1 MSNAAAPVIWRRGSF
16 VGLFADPFVKDS
28 ELEGGWLAPS
38 ISDFTQ
44 ALKVSRSRGGYG
56 PGCITCSLRPVQR
69 LSDGRVSFWS
79 ASDPQRA
86 DLARLAAKLEA
97 AANLSVDSALS
108 RHAPEDHIWGF
119 MSRFS
124 ADVRALAPGDFLLRP
139 GGWRRRNGGHV
150 IIFVILRH
158 AGDTF
163 SLAVCNTGGG
173 TQYHPASSAA
183 YPKGSKV
190 RAALNI
196 PDIPLTRLTSP
207 AFLYMLA
214 KMELVR
220 REENS
225 AESLYEVLLP
235 YLAGGPLR
243 DATREPLAKHGQ
255 FESVQR
261 AGTCFFRCILTAT
274 RYVLSCLCGW
284 PQPSVKVMFVAVR
297 LAYLGA
303 AAEHMRCMLARGPE
317 PFLVAR
323 GDGAGGEAA
332 DISTLRSRIGGCWDD
347 AVLLPPTFTESDA
360 TLVSMA
366 CRQTATAVSK
376 LVSSGVIG
384 LPHVG
389 AAEVAVGDTLGMLGS
404 VARAAGLGH
413 LVADSGS
420 DTDALRPRVKAALQ
434 RALDDV
440 QVMRSATHG
449 VAADAAVVEELVRL
463 TEHAPPVADADASLS
478 PARSLAAAS
487 LESFSSSWPPALA
500 WAPRDAIVS
509 ELTSCTYPGFELVA
523 RLGLADTKPFTGGA
537 SEGHS
542 EVFAD
547 LVDPCYNSASPW
559 SLRRIEAAVRKCI
572 AQCDG
577 MRSVGES
584 AASSASGAT
593 ASQAIALVEDLVHE
607 RIPFPALG
615 TPLDLARG
623 AARFFEWAP
632 TPDDAPYS
640 VDSQRSLAQALYHLA
655 RVYGDATTRVIG
667 SRSLFGA
674 KVVTLA
680 TFAVLIDATV
690 RLTPTVGEPSAL
702 TLVLSGGSVA
712 AGAGDNG
719 PVAYGLTLVSNAG
732 VAFQDLTAVLILGQA
747 SLCDTRAA
755 ILRYLRQVRRLVG
768 CCCNRP

>member
-1 MSNAAAPVIWRRGSF
+1 MAGWHPRYPTSRKLSRYDYAGVALGRAASLRIF
-16 VGLFADPFVKDS
+16 
-28 ELEGGWLAPS
+28 
-38 ISDFTQ
+38 
-44 ALKVSRSRGGYG
+44 
-56 PGCITCSLRPVQR
+56 SLRPVQR
-69 LSDGRVSFWS
+69 LSDGRVGFWS

-86 DLARLAAKLEA
+86 DLARLASKLEA

-158 AGDTF
+158 PGDTF
-163 SLAVCNTGGG
+163 SLTVCNTGGG

-183 YPKGSKV
+183 YPKGGKV

-196 PDIPLTRLTSP
+196 PGIPLARLTSP

-235 YLAGGPLR
+235 YLSGVPLR

-274 RYVLSCLCGW
+274 RYVLSCLYGW
-284 PQPSVKVMFVAVR
+284 PQPHVKVMFVAVR

-303 AAEHMRCMLARGPE
+303 ATEHMRCMLARGPQ
-317 PFLVAR
+317 PFLIAR
-323 GDGAGGEAA
+323 GDGAGGSGEAA
-332 DISTLRSRIGGCWDD
+332 DAASLRGRIGGCWDD

-376 LVSSGVIG
+376 LVSSGFIG
-384 LPHVG
+384 LSHLG
-389 AAEVAVGDTLGMLGS
+389 AAEMAIGDALGMLGD

-413 LVADSGS
+413 LIADPGS
-420 DTDALRPRVKAALQ
+420 DADALRPRVKASLQ
-434 RALDDV
+434 RALDDA
-440 QVMRSATHG
+440 QLLRSATLG
-449 VAADAAVVEELVRL
+449 GTSDAAVVEELVRL
-463 TEHAPPVADADASLS
+463 TEHAPRVADASLNA
-478 PARSLAAAS
+478 ARTLDAAS
-487 LESFSSSWPPALA
+487 LETSSSSWPPALA

-509 ELTSCTYPGFELVA
+509 ELTSCVYPGFELVA

-547 LVDPCYNSASPW
+547 LVDPGNSASARPPW
-559 SLRRIEAAVRKCI
+559 SLRRIETAVRQCI

-577 MRSVGES
+577 MRSGGES

-593 ASQAIALVEDLVHE
+593 ASQIVALVEELVHE
-607 RIPFPALG
+607 HIPLPALG
-615 TPLDLARG
+615 TPLDLTRG
-623 AARFFEWAP
+623 ATRFFEWAP
-632 TPDDAPYS
+632 TPDDTPFS
-640 VDSQRSLAQALYHLA
+640 VDLQRSLAQALYHLA

-680 TFAVLIDATV
+680 AFTVLIDATV

-702 TLVLSGGSVA
+702 ALVLSGGAVA
-712 AGAGDNG
+712 VAGDNG
-719 PVAYGLTLVSNAG
+719 PVAYGLTLVSNGG
-732 VAFQDLTAVLILGQA
+732 VAFEDLTAVVILGQA

-755 ILRYLRQVRRLVG
+755 IMRYLRQVRRGLLQLSPFVHAPYRG
-768 CCCNRP
+768 HAD